1 MLIQFNTDH
10 NIHGREALEAK
21 FSTLI
26 TEGLSRFSGQMT
38 RVEVHLSDENANK
51 SGLNDKRCLLEAR
64 LEGMQ
69 PIAVSNH
76 ANNHELAVKGAI
88 NKLKTSIDN
97 KIGHLK
103 NH

>member
-21 FSTLI
+21 FSTIIL
-26 TEGLSRFSGQMT
+26 EGLNRFSSQMT

-64 LEGMQ
+64 LEGMH
-69 PIAVSNH
+69 PIAVSHH
-76 ANNHELAVKGAI
+76 ADNHELAVKGAI
-88 NKLKTSIDN
+88 NKLKTSIDS
-97 KIGHLK
+97 KIGHLR

>member
-1 MLIQFNTDH
+1 MMIQFNTDH

-21 FSTLI
+21 FSTII
-26 TEGLSRFSGQMT
+26 TDGLNRFRDQIT
-38 RVEVHLSDENANK
+38 RVEVHLSDENGNK

-64 LEGMQ
+64 LEGMH
-69 PIAVSNH
+69 PIAVSHH

-88 NKLKTSIDN
+88 TKLKTSIDN